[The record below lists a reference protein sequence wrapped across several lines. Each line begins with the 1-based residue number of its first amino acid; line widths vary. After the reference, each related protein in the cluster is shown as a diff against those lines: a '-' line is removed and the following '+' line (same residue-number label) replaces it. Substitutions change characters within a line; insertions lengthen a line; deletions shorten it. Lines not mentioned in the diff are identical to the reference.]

1 VPDFANVRDGINLSA
16 GTGQAHTGTV
26 VLSNSNGV
34 TFGAQASA
42 SSTIVTMS
50 AIAGLSSA
58 IQSISAGTAMLTQG
72 MVVFGNANGIV
83 FGVNGQTITMG
94 MNTASA
100 WSNDP
105 IPFDGQISI
114 PGSSTTV
121 NLSFQRVSF
130 LAPIN
135 ATRADMLLNMS
146 VLGST
151 AGSFTISIGLYTFA
165 GSTASSVSTT
175 SAVVSWNSGTN
186 TNVGSIYGG
195 QSSLR
200 WRSVALGTWNIV
212 PGEYLV
218 GVNISISGVAG
229 STAALTS
236 CSKFATVPSE
246 IGAPSTVS
254 ENSSTPR
261 LLTPWQPLKYDSVPV
276 KAGPTLWARISAG
289 MVACVSTPQHGQLR
303 PCA

>member
-1 VPDFANVRDGINLSA
+1 VPGFANVRAGINLSA

-50 AIAGLSSA
+50 GIAGLSSA

-72 MVVFGNANGIV
+72 MVVFSNANGIV
-83 FGVNGQTITMG
+83 FGANGQTITMG

-175 SAVVSWNSGTN
+175 SAAVSWNSGTN
-186 TNVGSIYGG
+186 TDVGSIYGG

-218 GVNISISGVAG
+218 GINISISGVAG
-229 STAALTS
+229 STAALSAYGRSYAATLMAPGGGDYT
-236 CSKFATVPSE
+236 KYFANGLFSVGT
-246 IGAPSTVS
+246 GALPASVHLSAINQTFSGSTFG
-254 ENSSTPR
+254 
-261 LLTPWQPLKYDSVPV
+261 LQPNFQL
-276 KAGPTLWARISAG
+276 AGTF
-289 MVACVSTPQHGQLR
+289 
-303 PCA
+303 